1 VTNKDK
7 TENVTQVTEDGVDEA
22 AGGRVDQM
30 KGNFRQTGEKV
41 RDAFKK

>member
-7 TENVTQVTEDGVDEA
+7 TENVAQVTEDGVNEA

-30 KGNFRQTGEKV
+30 KGNFRQTDEKV